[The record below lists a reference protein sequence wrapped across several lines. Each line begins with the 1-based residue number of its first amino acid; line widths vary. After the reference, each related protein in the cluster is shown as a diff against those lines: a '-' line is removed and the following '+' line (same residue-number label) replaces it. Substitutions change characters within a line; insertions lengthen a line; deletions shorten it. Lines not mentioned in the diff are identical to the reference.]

1 MTKILV
7 IGELGLDVFVYGNVT
22 RICPEAPVPVFNP
35 KYEKENPGM
44 AGNVVEN
51 LKSLDSNSDIIHWH
65 QSEKITKKRIV
76 EEKSNQ
82 MLLRLDEGELGVISP
97 LIFLSPRNQTTISE
111 SDLIIISDY
120 DKGYLLPEM
129 IKKIS
134 ELHPLVILDT
144 KKKLSWDTVKNVKYV
159 KLNETEYLNNKELVD
174 QYPEKFIVT
183 LGSKGCMYNGVV
195 YPSPKPQKTYDV
207 SGAGDTFV
215 ASFAHKLIESENV
228 EESINFANEM
238 ASIVVSQIGV
248 TTPKNIN

>member
-7 IGELGLDVFVYGNVT
+7 IGELGKDIFVYGNVN
-22 RICPEAPVPVFNP
+22 RICPEAPVPIFNP
-35 KYEKENPGM
+35 KYETSNHGM

-51 LKSLDSNSDIIHWH
+51 LKSLDPECEVVHWH
-65 QSEKITKKRIV
+65 QPESITKKRMV

-82 MLLRLDEGELGVISP
+82 MLLRIDEGELQQISP

-129 IKKIS
+129 IQKIS
-134 ELHPLVILDT
+134 ELHDLVILDT
-144 KKKLSWDTVKNVKYV
+144 KKRLTWDTIQHVSFI

-174 QYPEKFIVT
+174 NNPEKFIIT
-183 LGSKGCMYNGVV
+183 LGSKGCKHNGII
-195 YPSPKPQKTYDV
+195 YPSPKPQITCDV

-215 ASFAHKLIESENV
+215 ASFAHKLLETNDVGKSLL
-228 EESINFANEM
+228 FANEM
-238 ASIVVSQIGV
+238 SSIVVSERGV
-248 TTPKNIN
+248 TTPKK